1 MTNQI
6 TNDLQRLVQGC
17 NSFALDLYRQLG
29 DDIGR
34 QFIFS
39 PYSIACA
46 LGMTLAGAKENSAR
60 EIRQLL
66 HLEMAE
72 DRIHRA
78 FAELHEQTKTEGLK
92 FNLANRIWVQDGYAL
107 EPEGVETL
115 KELHRASLGLVDF
128 SETER
133 ARHEINA
140 WVADQTENRIT
151 ELVADLPPLTRMILT
166 NAIYFAG
173 YWEEEF
179 SEFST
184 SELPFWFTAEESFNT
199 SMMRQTA
206 EFPYREDS
214 VAQVLQM
221 PYRQGVD
228 PLSSPIDEPWAEF
241 KQRIDHLKQNG
252 NQFAMQI
259 VLPRENTSLAELERQ
274 LDEYSPITKMNRDLA
289 RVNVRLPKFHFEYGA
304 PLKEALQ
311 SLGMQDCF
319 ALSKANFRGF
329 SRHPEGLFI
338 GEIAHQA
345 MIRVD
350 ERGSEAAAATAAI
363 AVGGCAAMERDRPI
377 EFQAD
382 HPFVVQI
389 IDRRTGLIHFM
400 GRVTR
405 PTPAAADRPGD

>member
-1 MTNQI
+1 MTNRI
-6 TNDLQRLVQGC
+6 TEDLQQLVQGC
-17 NSFALDLYRQLG
+17 NRFAVDLYRQLG
-29 DDIGR
+29 DDIDH
-34 QFIFS
+34 QFFFS
-39 PYSIACA
+39 PYSISCA
-46 LGMTLAGAKENSAR
+46 LGMTLAGAKENSAC

-66 HLEMAE
+66 HLNMPE
-72 DRIHRA
+72 DRIHGA
-78 FAELHEQTKTEGLK
+78 FAELHKQTKTEGLK
-92 FNLANRIWVQDGYAL
+92 FNLANRIWVQDGYAFEL
-107 EPEGVETL
+107 EGVETL
-115 KELHRASLGLVDF
+115 KELHRVGIGLVDF
-128 SETER
+128 SQAES
-133 ARHEINA
+133 ACHEINA

-151 ELVADLPPLTRMILT
+151 ELVTCLPPLTRMILT

-184 SELPFWFTAEESFNT
+184 SELPFWYTTEESFNT

-221 PYRQGVD
+221 PYRQGLA
-228 PLSSPIDEPWAEF
+228 PLSSPEEESWAEF
-241 KQRIDHLKQNG
+241 KKRIDDVKQNG

-259 VLPRENTSLAELERQ
+259 VLPKENASLAELEGQ
-274 LDEYSPITKMNRDLA
+274 LDEYSPITKMNSDLA

-304 PLKEALQ
+304 SLKEALQ
-311 SLGMQDCF
+311 SLGMLDCF
-319 ALSKANFRGF
+319 ALAKANFRGF

-350 ERGSEAAAATAAI
+350 ERGSEAAAAI

-377 EFQAD
+377 EFRAD

-405 PTPAAADRPGD
+405 PTPAVADRTGD